1 MSAIVSLPDLAQFC
15 AEETASIRRAFES
28 TGDGRATLDRRC
40 RLVDSVIA
48 RLVEHCFSAVP
59 PAKRC
64 VAATGGY
71 GRRMLFPCSDIDLLF
86 LFENEAAE
94 AAGKPAIAE
103 LARTLWDL
111 HFRVSPAVRTLGEC
125 AVVQPEN
132 VEFHFSLLDSRF
144 LNGDSELF
152 ARLQTSSLP
161 RALRRSRRVLM
172 QTLSDLTVRR
182 HAQHGNTIF
191 HLEPN
196 LKESPG
202 GLRDFDAACWLLRLS
217 GAVNPLERLPSPELR
232 ASCGAALDFLS
243 AARCFLHFHNGRDDN
258 VLTYELQAAAAARRI
273 GYPAAAGEG
282 PAEWMRV
289 YFRHARTLNRLVLRL
304 LDESLATRPSLA
316 ERLAQWRSRFAHP
329 GYTVLRGRVHLREV
343 STLSDPVAL
352 LGLFLFLAREDLL
365 LSREAERQVAEILQS
380 QSDADWHSAALWP
393 AICEILAA
401 PFPAAAL
408 RAMHRLGLLVRLF
421 PEFRAIDALVVRDFY
436 HRYTVDE
443 HSLRTIENLQ
453 RLRRPENE
461 WERRFA
467 EIFSQLERPEL
478 LLLALLYHDI
488 GKGLPFDNHIEGS
501 LHAVGQ
507 ALARLGLDETEREDV
522 RFLISRHLDMSATLL
537 RRDIFDRE
545 TIHAFAE
552 KVRTPERLAFLTLLT
567 FADIQAVNPEA
578 LTPWKAEMLWQLY
591 AATSNHLSRSL
602 DRERVHARA
611 ETASVEG
618 ILAHLAGK
626 PSPGSIESFLEGFP
640 QRYLATHTPE
650 KIAAHYS
657 LSLGLARNPVQV
669 QLEHHRRFFEL
680 TLITSDRPALFATI
694 AGALAAWG
702 MNIVKADAFGN
713 AAGIILDTFHFE
725 DLHHTLELN
734 PSEVHRFRQSL
745 ADVVSARQPLEPLLR
760 GRIAPGRQ
768 RPPKVRVPTQVRF
781 DDSCSSHSTLL
792 EIIAQDRPGLLY
804 QIGSALAALGC
815 NIEVALIDTEGQKAI
830 DVFYLTAQGAKLSS
844 ALQSAVAESL
854 QKQL

>member
-1 MSAIVSLPDLAQFC
+1 
-15 AEETASIRRAFES
+15 
-28 TGDGRATLDRRC
+28 
-40 RLVDSVIA
+40 
-48 RLVEHCFSAVP
+48 
-59 PAKRC
+59 
-64 VAATGGY
+64 
-71 GRRMLFPCSDIDLLF
+71 
-86 LFENEAAE
+86 
-94 AAGKPAIAE
+94 
-103 LARTLWDL
+103 
-111 HFRVSPAVRTLGEC
+111 
-125 AVVQPEN
+125 
-132 VEFHFSLLDSRF
+132 
-144 LNGDSELF
+144 
-152 ARLQTSSLP
+152 
-161 RALRRSRRVLM
+161 
-172 QTLSDLTVRR
+172 
-182 HAQHGNTIF
+182 
-191 HLEPN
+191 
-196 LKESPG
+196 
-202 GLRDFDAACWLLRLS
+202 
-217 GAVNPLERLPSPELR
+217 
-232 ASCGAALDFLS
+232 
-243 AARCFLHFHNGRDDN
+243 
-258 VLTYELQAAAAARRI
+258 
-273 GYPAAAGEG
+273 
-282 PAEWMRV
+282 
-289 YFRHARTLNRLVLRL
+289 
-304 LDESLATRPSLA
+304 
-316 ERLAQWRSRFAHP
+316 
-329 GYTVLRGRVHLREV
+329 
-343 STLSDPVAL
+343 
-352 LGLFLFLAREDLL
+352 
-365 LSREAERQVAEILQS
+365 
-380 QSDADWHSAALWP
+380 
-393 AICEILAA
+393 
-401 PFPAAAL
+401 
-408 RAMHRLGLLVRLF
+408 
-421 PEFRAIDALVVRDFY
+421 
-436 HRYTVDE
+436 
-443 HSLRTIENLQ
+443 
-453 RLRRPENE
+453 
-461 WERRFA
+461 
-467 EIFSQLERPEL
+467 
-478 LLLALLYHDI
+478 
-488 GKGLPFDNHIEGS
+488 
-501 LHAVGQ
+501 
-507 ALARLGLDETEREDV
+507 
-522 RFLISRHLDMSATLL
+522 MSATLL

-618 ILAHLAGK
+618 ILAHLTGK

-657 LSLGLARNPVQV
+657 LSLGLARSPVQV

-804 QIGSALAALGC
+804 RIGSALAALGC

-830 DVFYLTAQGAKLSS
+830 DVFYLTAQGAKLGS